1 MSAPIAP
8 IGAIM
13 PITSFT
19 PAADVGPVAAA
30 NAASAASAASA
41 VGAVG
46 APGSFAAAL
55 ADGLDAVAASQHRAD
70 QLSVAAAS
78 GQLVDPA
85 ALTIAMTEAQL
96 MTQLATTVQAKA
108 VQSFNTIMSMQA

>member
-19 PAADVGPVAAA
+19 PAAAVGPVAAA
-30 NAASAASAASA
+30 NAASAASA
-41 VGAVG
+41 VGAAG